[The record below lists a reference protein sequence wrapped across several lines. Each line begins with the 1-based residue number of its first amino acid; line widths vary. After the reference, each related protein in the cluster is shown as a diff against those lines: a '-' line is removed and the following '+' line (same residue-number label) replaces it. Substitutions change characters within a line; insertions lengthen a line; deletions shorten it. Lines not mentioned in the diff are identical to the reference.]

1 MQELGESPLITAAV
15 YGHLET
21 CQLLLQQGAKVNYQ
35 NKVS

>member
-1 MQELGESPLITAAV
+1 MQEFGESPLIAAAAE
-15 YGHLET
+15 GHLET